1 MITSRRQLLAAL
13 GLALPVAVAGVMP
26 ALAATKH
33 KPVHH
38 IAHKRV
44 VHKKVMH
51 KKVVHHSVAKKH
63 V

>member
-1 MITSRRQLLAAL
+1 MITSRRQLLAVL
-13 GLALPVAVAGVMP
+13 GLALPVAVAGAAP

-38 IAHKRV
+38 ITHKRTAHK
-44 VHKKVMH
+44 KP
-51 KKVVHHSVAKKH
+51 VHHAMPKKH